1 MVRLLGF
8 LGARATWV
16 LFLGVFIGL
25 LFPFLSSLMRP
36 LLGPAV
42 AALLFATL
50 LRIDWGALAEHARRP
65 LITLVLTAW
74 LLLASPVLVWLVLLP
89 VPLPQSLAHA
99 LILMAAAPPILSA
112 AAIAIQLGLDGAL
125 AILVVSGCTLL
136 APLTVPPL
144 AFGLVGMDLQVGLL
158 EFIVRLATIVIG
170 AFLGAAV
177 VRKFVGRA
185 QLAAKAKQIDG
196 CIVIIMLIFAIAIME
211 GVTETLLSQP
221 ETVLIWVAAAFL
233 SNPLLQIIGIFTFR
247 WMGRRKALTVGLMTG
262 NANMGLL
269 LASLPPDTDSG
280 VSLYFAVG
288 QLPVYMLPAIL
299 LPLYRSFLR
308 GA

>member
-50 LRIDWGALAEHARRP
+50 LRIDWRTLVDHARRP
-65 LITLVLTAW
+65 FVTLILIAW
-74 LLLASPVLVWLVLLP
+74 LLVASPVIVWLMLLP
-89 VPLPQSLAHA
+89 APLPQPLAHA

-125 AILVVSGCTLL
+125 TILVVSGCTLL

-144 AFGLVGMDLQVGLL
+144 AYGLVGMDLQVGLM
-158 EFIVRLATIVIG
+158 EFVIRLAAIVIG
-170 AFLGAAV
+170 AFVGAAV
-177 VRKFVGRA
+177 VRRIAGRA
-185 QLAAKAKQIDG
+185 RLAEKAKQIDG

-221 ETVLIWVAAAFL
+221 GMVLTWIAAAFIA
-233 SNPLLQIIGIFTFR
+233 NPLLQILGIFAFR

-269 LASLPPDTDSG
+269 LAALPEGTDYG

-288 QLPVYMLPAIL
+288 QLPIYMLPALL
-299 LPLYRSFLR
+299 LPLYRGFLR
-308 GA
+308 NA